1 MNKKTILA
9 GLILTFILFGV
20 HLFLLDDYGL
30 TWDFHHH
37 FFAGMNLLKQPIT
50 PEMTANLPFT
60 EPDPRG
66 TVNLPFGPLMSIA
79 PVATYLVFFKWLG
92 ILAFDNAYNLSIVAS
107 GTLGIFILYLFLLE
121 AFGFITALA
130 GFTIL
135 ALLPRYFG
143 DLHNNMKDVPQAAA
157 FTLAIWLFWRLARY
171 RRLKDLIAASIAFA
185 IAFNTKVNTMMVPV
199 IAGIWLILNSK
210 HEARNPKQIQNPN
223 VQNSKR
229 FGHWNFDFWSLFRIS
244 NFDIRIYIY
253 FLTAPLAAFLL
264 WSVFWPNPV
273 GQLLYIPKFFI
284 DNTQNIEV
292 LINGAWYCSGSN
304 VPWWYA
310 LWYLAITTPLPI
322 LVFFLIGLIGLINQ
336 MRKNQV
342 GLLLLLWFFLPLAR
356 YALPRMGVIDGIR
369 HFEEVVFPLAAIA
382 AIGATTTIRFLKKFH
397 TKYFTKKVNN
407 FTVVTLLTTCI
418 GIGLVWLIVPI
429 VRYHPFQISYYNEFV
444 GGIKGAFGKYDIDY
458 WGGPQK
464 KAIEWL
470 NVHAPKDSNVHVVM
484 AADVA
489 GTYLRSD
496 LRAKLNTTGY
506 DGADYV
512 VGLNRQGFFYR
523 YFYIWEYMLRRKA
536 AYVVENQGVPIVWV
550 YDNKLRPFPRALEW
564 WQGEDPCIRKYWN

>member
-1 MNKKTILA
+1 MNKKHIGIGIA
-9 GLILTFILFGV
+9 LTVFLFGI
-20 HLFLLDDYGL
+20 HLAILSDYGL

-37 FFAGMNLLKQPIT
+37 FFAGMHLLKQPVD
-50 PEMTANLPFT
+50 PELVEGLPFT

-92 ILAFDNAYNLSIVAS
+92 MLTFDNAYNLAIVAS
-107 GTLGIFILYLFLLE
+107 GISGIFILYLFLLE
-121 AFGFITALA
+121 AFGLTTALA
-130 GFTIL
+130 GFTFL

-157 FTLAIWLFWRLARY
+157 FTLAIWMFWRLVRY
-171 RRLKDLIAASIAFA
+171 RRIRDLIFASLAFA
-185 IAFNTKVNTMMVPV
+185 IAFNTKVNTVLVPV
-199 IAGIWLILNSK
+199 IAACWWMITNKKKFVLL
-210 HEARNPKQIQNPN
+210 
-223 VQNSKR
+223 
-229 FGHWNFDFWSLFRIS
+229 
-244 NFDIRIYIY
+244 Y
-253 FLTAPLAAFLL
+253 FITAPAAAFAL
-264 WSVFWPNPV
+264 WSVFWPDPV

-292 LINGAWYCSGSN
+292 LINGAWYCSGGN
-304 VPWWYA
+304 VPWWYPF
-310 LWYLAITTPLPI
+310 WYLAITTPLPI
-322 LVFFLIGLIGLINQ
+322 LFFFFMGLMSLISH
-336 MRKNQV
+336 MRHMEKKPT

-356 YALPRMGVIDGIR
+356 YAFPRMGVIDGIR
-369 HFEEVVFPLAAIA
+369 HFEEVVFPMSAIA
-382 AIGATTTIRFLKKFH
+382 AVGAVSLLRRIKNI
-397 TKYFTKKVNN
+397 KVITFIAIIIFIILIKN
-407 FTVVTLLTTCI
+407 VVA
-418 GIGLVWLIVPI
+418 
-429 VRYHPFQISYYNEFV
+429 YHPFQISYYNELV
-444 GGIKGAFGKYDIDY
+444 GGMKGALGKYDIDY

-464 KAIEWL
+464 KAMEWL
-470 NVHAPKDSNVHVVM
+470 NENAPKNSTVHVVM

-512 VGLNRQGFFYR
+512 VVLNRQGFFYR

-550 YDNKLRPFPRALEW
+550 FDNKLGTFPKAKEW
-564 WQGEDPCIRKYWN
+564 WQGEDPCIRKYWNN

>member
-1 MNKKTILA
+1 MNKKHLRV
-9 GLILTFILFGV
+9 GLILTAILLV
-20 HLFLLDDYGL
+20 AHLLILNDYGL

-37 FFAGMNLLKQPIT
+37 FFAGMHLLKQPVG
-50 PEMTANLPFT
+50 PELAQGLPFT

-79 PVATYLVFFKWLG
+79 PVASYLVFFKWLR
-92 ILAFDNAYNLSIVAS
+92 ILAFDNAYNLSIVVS
-107 GTLGIFILYLFLLE
+107 GVGGIFILYLFLLE
-121 AFGFITALA
+121 AFGFTTALA

-157 FTLAIWLFWRLARY
+157 FTLAIWMFWRLAKYKRI
-171 RRLKDLIAASIAFA
+171 RDLIFASLAFA
-185 IAFNTKVNTMMVPV
+185 IAFNTKVNTIMVPV
-199 IAGIWLILNSK
+199 IGGIWMIFLKIPSIK
-210 HEARNPKQIQNPN
+210 HQITNKHQASSIKLQTKSFRYWN
-223 VQNSKR
+223 
-229 FGHWNFDFWSLFRIS
+229 FEHWNLFGIW
-244 NFDIRIYIY
+244 NLEFGY
-253 FLTAPLAAFLL
+253 FLLAPLMASLL
-264 WSVFWPNPV
+264 WSVFWPDPV

-292 LINGAWYCSGSN
+292 LIHGAWYCSGSN
-304 VPWWYA
+304 VPWWYP

-322 LVFFLIGLIGLINQ
+322 LVFFLIGLIWQIGQ
-336 MRKNQV
+336 MRQNQTSM
-342 GLLLLLWFFLPLAR
+342 LFLLWFFLPLMR

-369 HFEEVVFPLAAIA
+369 HFEEVVFPLSAIA
-382 AIGATTTIRFLKKFH
+382 AVGAVNLLRRIKNIKVITVITIIIVIIL
-397 TKYFTKKVNN
+397 TKD
-407 FTVVTLLTTCI
+407 I
-418 GIGLVWLIVPI
+418 I
-429 VRYHPFQISYYNEFV
+429 RYHPFQISYYNELV
-444 GGIKGAFGKYDIDY
+444 GGIRGAFGKYDIDY

-464 KAIEWL
+464 KAVEWL
-470 NVHAPKDSNVHVVM
+470 NVNAPKDSNVHVVM

-512 VGLNRQGFFYR
+512 VVLNRQGFFYR

-550 YDNKLRPFPRALEW
+550 FDNKLGSFPRQTPW
-564 WQGEDPCIRKYWN
+564 WQGEDPCIRKYW